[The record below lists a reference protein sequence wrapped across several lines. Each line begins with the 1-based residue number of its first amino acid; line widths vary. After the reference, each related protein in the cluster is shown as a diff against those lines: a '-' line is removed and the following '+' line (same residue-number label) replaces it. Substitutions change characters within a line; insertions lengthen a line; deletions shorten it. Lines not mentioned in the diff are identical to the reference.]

1 MARREPLG
9 EPRPLSRAVGMGRN
23 VLPGWN
29 EARRRKSDK
38 AHKSRLDYALVAE
51 TPRFVETREKRL
63 FGGRLELTG
72 MRVGGTDPV
81 ELAFGRVRG
90 EPYLLCCAVRNAD
103 AKRAKGDLHRLA
115 DEQSALGPC
124 RNDRRKN
131 AQRPSRNC
139 KWAIL
144 GTPEILTGGTEQT
157 EVWT

>member
-103 AKRAKGDLHRLA
+103 AKRAKGDLHRLGT
-115 DEQSALGPC
+115 SSLHLGHVGTTVART
-124 RNDRRKN
+124 RNGHPGTASGRFWERR
-131 AQRPSRNC
+131 RS
-139 KWAIL
+139 
-144 GTPEILTGGTEQT
+144 
-157 EVWT
+157 